1 MEDDRFGG
9 ALRSAI
15 DRWQRLDADW
25 QGVLL
30 GVTIVAFIVFFGVDV
45 P

>member
-1 MEDDRFGG
+1 MKDDRFGG
-9 ALRSAI
+9 VLRGAI
-15 DRWQRLDADW
+15 DRWQCLDADW

-30 GVTIVAFIVFFGVDV
+30 GATIVAFIVFFGVDV